1 MNVELSEERRIFQ
14 KSIIEFAE
22 REIAPLVEE
31 AENTGTFPK
40 HLFKKMGSTGFLCPR
55 YPVEIGGGGGDKIME
70 CIMAEE
76 LNRINAGIAASL
88 MVQGGLSTQPIY
100 RFGSE
105 EQKGKFLIPAKR
117 R

>member
-1 MNVELSEERRIFQ
+1 
-14 KSIIEFAE
+14 
-22 REIAPLVEE
+22 
-31 AENTGTFPK
+31 
-40 HLFKKMGSTGFLCPR
+40 MGSIGFLCPR
-55 YPVEIGGGGGDKIME
+55 YPVEIGGGGGDKIMQ